1 MLKLVT
7 KPNPTNTQGLRALGG
22 WVLCVVLSVA
32 VFFAQSMPMNASVV
46 SHGGNWIEICG
57 GEDGSYFIQLEDGA
71 PQPGPLDCDHCDDCL
86 LMANTLSVNATPEW
100 AALAPF
106 GFGTLSFDLA
116 QTVGLAGAEQYW
128 SACRG
133 PPLEKSGNRM
143 PTPFILASLAH
154 DPAISDTWS
163 NPWT

>member
-7 KPNPTNTQGLRALGG
+7 KLNLTNNQGLRALVD

-32 VFFAQSMPMNASVV
+32 VFFAQSMPMNAESG
-46 SHGGNWIEICG
+46 SWMEICG
-57 GEDGSYFIQLEDGA
+57 GEDGSYFIQLDNNA
-71 PQPGPLDCDHCDDCL
+71 PHPASGDCEHCDSCL
-86 LMANTLSVNATPEW
+86 LMSNTLTVNITPEW
-100 AALAPF
+100 AVFAPS
-106 GFGTLSFDLA
+106 GIGALSFDLA

-143 PTPFILASLAH
+143 PTILILASLAH
-154 DPAISDTWS
+154 APAISDTWS